1 MLTHSGLLIAH
12 TSLFIVEEVC
22 CLARTETRTTYAYAI
37 CAGIDVAPG
46 KGLVLISDL
55 IRAGLG
61 GGVDVSV
68 LMGANVAD
76 EVAEGQFCEA
86 TIGYHNPAAG
96 ALWRDVFDT
105 ITFRVSLCPDSSTV
119 ELCGALKNVV
129 ALGAG

>member
-1 MLTHSGLLIAH
+1 M
-12 TSLFIVEEVC
+12 V
-22 CLARTETRTTYAYAI
+22 
-37 CAGIDVAPG
+37 PG
-46 KGLVLISDL
+46 RGLVLISDL

-61 GGVDVSV
+61 GHVDVAV

-86 TIGYHNPAAG
+86 TVGHHNASSG
-96 ALWRDVFDT
+96 ALWRDAFDT
-105 ITFRVSLCPDSSTV
+105 ATFRVSLCPDAATV